1 MTIKVVNFEIL
12 SRHYK
17 NYQDGITKISD
28 TKKEFIERLDPF
40 KKEMETIINKANNG
54 EKLTEEQEKKF
65 QEFQNQAVEIDEDF
79 KFTMRKMNDELS
91 KAIYSDLSNFINE
104 WTKLN
109 NEVDLVIG
117 STEVVFLKEEHDVTE
132 QVLEIIKEIV
142 GEDIAVIT
150 QGEIIANSLSDYLD
164 RHASLAA
171 MCSQNGETYYFTT
184 ETSHDFDKKAS
195 AFLHRPIQS
204 KHVVIR

>member
-28 TKKEFIERLDPF
+28 TKKKFIERLDPF

-54 EKLTEEQEKKF
+54 EKLTEEQEAKF

-91 KAIYSDLSNFINE
+91 KTIYSELSNFINE
-104 WTKLN
+104 WTTLN
-109 NEVDLVIG
+109 TEVDLVIG

-132 QVLEIIKEIV
+132 QVLEIIK
-142 GEDIAVIT
+142 
-150 QGEIIANSLSDYLD
+150 
-164 RHASLAA
+164 
-171 MCSQNGETYYFTT
+171 
-184 ETSHDFDKKAS
+184 KAG
-195 AFLHRPIQS
+195 LH
-204 KHVVIR
+204 V

>member
-54 EKLTEEQEKKF
+54 EKLTEEQEAKF
-65 QEFQNQAVEIDEDF
+65 QKFQNQAVEIDEDF

-104 WTKLN
+104 WTLLN
-109 NEVDLVIG
+109 TEVDLVIG
-117 STEVVFLKEEHDVTE
+117 STEVVFLKEQHDVTE
-132 QVLEIIKEIV
+132 QVLEIIKQEGLYV
-142 GEDIAVIT
+142 
-150 QGEIIANSLSDYLD
+150 
-164 RHASLAA
+164 
-171 MCSQNGETYYFTT
+171 
-184 ETSHDFDKKAS
+184 
-195 AFLHRPIQS
+195 
-204 KHVVIR
+204 

>member
-40 KKEMETIINKANNG
+40 KKEMEIIITKANNG
-54 EKLTEEQEKKF
+54 EKLSEEQETKF

-109 NEVDLVIG
+109 TEVDLVIS

-132 QVLEIIKEIV
+132 QVLEIIKQA
-142 GEDIAVIT
+142 G
-150 QGEIIANSLSDYLD
+150 
-164 RHASLAA
+164 
-171 MCSQNGETYYFTT
+171 
-184 ETSHDFDKKAS
+184 
-195 AFLHRPIQS
+195 LH
-204 KHVVIR
+204 V

>member
-40 KKEMETIINKANNG
+40 KKEMEIIINKANNG
-54 EKLTEEQEKKF
+54 EKLTPEQEAKF
-65 QEFQNQAVEIDEDF
+65 QDFQNQAVEIDEDF

-91 KAIYSDLSNFINE
+91 KAIYADLSNFINE

-109 NEVDLVIG
+109 TEVDLVIG

-132 QVLEIIKEIV
+132 QVLEIIKQA
-142 GEDIAVIT
+142 G
-150 QGEIIANSLSDYLD
+150 
-164 RHASLAA
+164 
-171 MCSQNGETYYFTT
+171 
-184 ETSHDFDKKAS
+184 
-195 AFLHRPIQS
+195 LH
-204 KHVVIR
+204 V

>member
-1 MTIKVVNFEIL
+1 MNIKVVNFEIL

-40 KKEMETIINKANNG
+40 KKEMELIITKANNG
-54 EKLTEEQEKKF
+54 EKLSEEQETKF
-65 QEFQNQAVEIDEDF
+65 QEFQSQAVEIDEDF

-104 WTKLN
+104 WTTLN
-109 NEVDLVIG
+109 TEVDLVIG

-132 QVLEIIKEIV
+132 QVLEIIKQA
-142 GEDIAVIT
+142 G
-150 QGEIIANSLSDYLD
+150 
-164 RHASLAA
+164 
-171 MCSQNGETYYFTT
+171 
-184 ETSHDFDKKAS
+184 
-195 AFLHRPIQS
+195 LH
-204 KHVVIR
+204 V

>member
-28 TKKEFIERLDPF
+28 TKKQFIERLDPF

-54 EKLTEEQEKKF
+54 EKLSEEQEAKF
-65 QEFQNQAVEIDEDF
+65 QEFQNQAVEIDEEF

-104 WTKLN
+104 WTTLN
-109 NEVDLVIG
+109 TEVDLVIG

-132 QVLEIIKEIV
+132 QVLEIIK
-142 GEDIAVIT
+142 
-150 QGEIIANSLSDYLD
+150 
-164 RHASLAA
+164 
-171 MCSQNGETYYFTT
+171 
-184 ETSHDFDKKAS
+184 KAG
-195 AFLHRPIQS
+195 LH
-204 KHVVIR
+204 V

>member
-1 MTIKVVNFEIL
+1 MNIKVVNFEIL

-40 KKEMETIINKANNG
+40 KKEMELIITKANNG
-54 EKLTEEQEKKF
+54 EKLTEEQETKF
-65 QEFQNQAVEIDEDF
+65 QEFQNQAVEIDEEF

-104 WTKLN
+104 WTTLN
-109 NEVDLVIG
+109 TEVDLVIG

-132 QVLEIIKEIV
+132 QVLEIIKEK
-142 GEDIAVIT
+142 G
-150 QGEIIANSLSDYLD
+150 
-164 RHASLAA
+164 
-171 MCSQNGETYYFTT
+171 
-184 ETSHDFDKKAS
+184 
-195 AFLHRPIQS
+195 LH
-204 KHVVIR
+204 V

>member
-40 KKEMETIINKANNG
+40 KKEMELIITKANNG
-54 EKLTEEQEKKF
+54 EKLTPEQEAKF
-65 QEFQNQAVEIDEDF
+65 QDFQNQAVEIDEDF

-91 KAIYSDLSNFINE
+91 KAIYADLSNFINE
-104 WTKLN
+104 WTTLN
-109 NEVDLVIG
+109 TEVDLVIG

-132 QVLEIIKEIV
+132 QVLEIIKEK
-142 GEDIAVIT
+142 G
-150 QGEIIANSLSDYLD
+150 
-164 RHASLAA
+164 
-171 MCSQNGETYYFTT
+171 
-184 ETSHDFDKKAS
+184 
-195 AFLHRPIQS
+195 LH
-204 KHVVIR
+204 V

>member
-40 KKEMETIINKANNG
+40 KKEMEIIINKANNG
-54 EKLTEEQEKKF
+54 EKLTEEQEAKF
-65 QEFQNQAVEIDEDF
+65 QDFQNQAVEIDEDF

-104 WTKLN
+104 WTTLN
-109 NEVDLVIG
+109 TEVDLVIG

-132 QVLEIIKEIV
+132 QVLEIIKEK
-142 GEDIAVIT
+142 G
-150 QGEIIANSLSDYLD
+150 
-164 RHASLAA
+164 
-171 MCSQNGETYYFTT
+171 
-184 ETSHDFDKKAS
+184 
-195 AFLHRPIQS
+195 LH
-204 KHVVIR
+204 V

>member
-1 MTIKVVNFEIL
+1 MTIKVVNFEVL

-40 KKEMETIINKANNG
+40 KKEMELIITKANNG
-54 EKLTEEQEKKF
+54 EKLSEEQEEKF

-91 KAIYSDLSNFINE
+91 KTIYTDLSNFINE
-104 WTKLN
+104 WTTLN
-109 NEVDLVIG
+109 TEVDLVIG

-132 QVLEIIKEIV
+132 QVLEIIKQK
-142 GEDIAVIT
+142 G
-150 QGEIIANSLSDYLD
+150 
-164 RHASLAA
+164 
-171 MCSQNGETYYFTT
+171 
-184 ETSHDFDKKAS
+184 
-195 AFLHRPIQS
+195 LH
-204 KHVVIR
+204 V

>member
-40 KKEMETIINKANNG
+40 KKEMELIITKANNG
-54 EKLTEEQEKKF
+54 EKLSEEQEAKF
-65 QEFQNQAVEIDEDF
+65 QEFQSQAVEIDEDF

-104 WTKLN
+104 WTTSN
-109 NEVDLVIG
+109 TEVDLVIG

-132 QVLEIIKEIV
+132 QVLEIIKQK
-142 GEDIAVIT
+142 G
-150 QGEIIANSLSDYLD
+150 
-164 RHASLAA
+164 
-171 MCSQNGETYYFTT
+171 
-184 ETSHDFDKKAS
+184 
-195 AFLHRPIQS
+195 LH
-204 KHVVIR
+204 V

>member
-40 KKEMETIINKANNG
+40 KKEMEIIITKANNG
-54 EKLTEEQEKKF
+54 EKLSEEQEAKF
-65 QEFQNQAVEIDEDF
+65 QDLQNQAVEIDEDF

-104 WTKLN
+104 WTTSN
-109 NEVDLVIG
+109 TEVDLVIG

-132 QVLEIIKEIV
+132 QVLEIIKQK
-142 GEDIAVIT
+142 G
-150 QGEIIANSLSDYLD
+150 
-164 RHASLAA
+164 
-171 MCSQNGETYYFTT
+171 
-184 ETSHDFDKKAS
+184 
-195 AFLHRPIQS
+195 LH
-204 KHVVIR
+204 V

>member
-28 TKKEFIERLDPF
+28 TKKQFIERLDPF

-54 EKLTEEQEKKF
+54 EKLSEEQETKF
-65 QEFQNQAVEIDEDF
+65 QEFQNQAVEIDEEF

-104 WTKLN
+104 WTTLN
-109 NEVDLVIG
+109 TEVDLVIG
-117 STEVVFLKEEHDVTE
+117 STEVVFLKEKHDVTE
-132 QVLEIIKEIV
+132 QVLEIIKEK
-142 GEDIAVIT
+142 G
-150 QGEIIANSLSDYLD
+150 
-164 RHASLAA
+164 
-171 MCSQNGETYYFTT
+171 
-184 ETSHDFDKKAS
+184 
-195 AFLHRPIQS
+195 LH
-204 KHVVIR
+204 V

>member
-28 TKKEFIERLDPF
+28 TKKQFIERLDPF

-54 EKLTEEQEKKF
+54 EKLSEEQEAKF
-65 QEFQNQAVEIDEDF
+65 QEFQNQAVEIDEEF

-104 WTKLN
+104 WTTLN
-109 NEVDLVIG
+109 TEVDLVIG

-132 QVLEIIKEIV
+132 QVLEIIKEK
-142 GEDIAVIT
+142 G
-150 QGEIIANSLSDYLD
+150 
-164 RHASLAA
+164 
-171 MCSQNGETYYFTT
+171 
-184 ETSHDFDKKAS
+184 
-195 AFLHRPIQS
+195 LH
-204 KHVVIR
+204 V

>member
-54 EKLTEEQEKKF
+54 EKLTEEQEARF
-65 QEFQNQAVEIDEDF
+65 QEFQSQAVEIDEEF

-109 NEVDLVIG
+109 TEVDLVIG

-132 QVLEIIKEIV
+132 QVLEIIKQEGLYV
-142 GEDIAVIT
+142 
-150 QGEIIANSLSDYLD
+150 
-164 RHASLAA
+164 
-171 MCSQNGETYYFTT
+171 
-184 ETSHDFDKKAS
+184 
-195 AFLHRPIQS
+195 
-204 KHVVIR
+204 

>member
-40 KKEMETIINKANNG
+40 KKEMELIITKANNG
-54 EKLTEEQEKKF
+54 EKLTPEQEAKF
-65 QEFQNQAVEIDEDF
+65 QDFQNQAVEIDEDF

-91 KAIYSDLSNFINE
+91 KAIYTDLSNFINE

-109 NEVDLVIG
+109 TEVDLVIG

-132 QVLEIIKEIV
+132 QVLEIIKEK
-142 GEDIAVIT
+142 G
-150 QGEIIANSLSDYLD
+150 
-164 RHASLAA
+164 
-171 MCSQNGETYYFTT
+171 
-184 ETSHDFDKKAS
+184 
-195 AFLHRPIQS
+195 LH
-204 KHVVIR
+204 V

>member
-40 KKEMETIINKANNG
+40 KKEMELIITKANNG
-54 EKLTEEQEKKF
+54 EKLTPEQEAKF
-65 QEFQNQAVEIDEDF
+65 QDFQNQAVEIDEDF

-91 KAIYSDLSNFINE
+91 KVIYADLSNFINE
-104 WTKLN
+104 WTTLN
-109 NEVDLVIG
+109 TEVDLVIG

-132 QVLEIIKEIV
+132 QVLEIIKQA
-142 GEDIAVIT
+142 G
-150 QGEIIANSLSDYLD
+150 
-164 RHASLAA
+164 
-171 MCSQNGETYYFTT
+171 
-184 ETSHDFDKKAS
+184 
-195 AFLHRPIQS
+195 LH
-204 KHVVIR
+204 V

>member
-28 TKKEFIERLDPF
+28 TKKQFIERLDPF

-54 EKLTEEQEKKF
+54 EKLTEEQEAKF

-91 KAIYSDLSNFINE
+91 KAIYSELSNFINE
-104 WTKLN
+104 WTTLN
-109 NEVDLVIG
+109 TEVDLVIG

-132 QVLEIIKEIV
+132 QVLEIIK
-142 GEDIAVIT
+142 
-150 QGEIIANSLSDYLD
+150 
-164 RHASLAA
+164 
-171 MCSQNGETYYFTT
+171 
-184 ETSHDFDKKAS
+184 KAG
-195 AFLHRPIQS
+195 LH
-204 KHVVIR
+204 V

>member
-28 TKKEFIERLDPF
+28 TKKQFIEKLDPF

-54 EKLTEEQEKKF
+54 EKLSEEQETKF
-65 QEFQNQAVEIDEDF
+65 QEFQNQAVEIDEEF

-104 WTKLN
+104 WTTLN
-109 NEVDLVIG
+109 TEVDLVIG

-132 QVLEIIKEIV
+132 QVLEIIKEI
-142 GEDIAVIT
+142 G
-150 QGEIIANSLSDYLD
+150 
-164 RHASLAA
+164 
-171 MCSQNGETYYFTT
+171 
-184 ETSHDFDKKAS
+184 
-195 AFLHRPIQS
+195 LH
-204 KHVVIR
+204 V

>member
-54 EKLTEEQEKKF
+54 EKLTEEQETKF
-65 QEFQNQAVEIDEDF
+65 QEFQNQAVEIDEEF

-104 WTKLN
+104 WTTLN
-109 NEVDLVIG
+109 TEVDLVIG

-132 QVLEIIKEIV
+132 QVLEIIK
-142 GEDIAVIT
+142 
-150 QGEIIANSLSDYLD
+150 
-164 RHASLAA
+164 
-171 MCSQNGETYYFTT
+171 
-184 ETSHDFDKKAS
+184 KAG
-195 AFLHRPIQS
+195 LH
-204 KHVVIR
+204 V

>member
-40 KKEMETIINKANNG
+40 KKEMEIIITKANNG
-54 EKLTEEQEKKF
+54 EKLSEEQEAKF
-65 QEFQNQAVEIDEDF
+65 QEFQSQAVEIDEDF

-91 KAIYSDLSNFINE
+91 KAIYSDLSSFINE
-104 WTKLN
+104 WTTLN
-109 NEVDLVIG
+109 TEVDLVIS

-132 QVLEIIKEIV
+132 QVLEIIKQA
-142 GEDIAVIT
+142 G
-150 QGEIIANSLSDYLD
+150 
-164 RHASLAA
+164 
-171 MCSQNGETYYFTT
+171 
-184 ETSHDFDKKAS
+184 
-195 AFLHRPIQS
+195 LH
-204 KHVVIR
+204 V

>member
-40 KKEMETIINKANNG
+40 KKEMEIIINKANNG
-54 EKLTEEQEKKF
+54 EKLTPEQEAKF
-65 QEFQNQAVEIDEDF
+65 QDFQNQAVEIDEDF

-91 KAIYSDLSNFINE
+91 KAIYTDLSNFINE

-109 NEVDLVIG
+109 TEVDLVIG

-132 QVLEIIKEIV
+132 QVLEIIKQE
-142 GEDIAVIT
+142 G
-150 QGEIIANSLSDYLD
+150 
-164 RHASLAA
+164 
-171 MCSQNGETYYFTT
+171 
-184 ETSHDFDKKAS
+184 
-195 AFLHRPIQS
+195 LH
-204 KHVVIR
+204 V

>member
-28 TKKEFIERLDPF
+28 TKKQFIEKLDPF

-54 EKLTEEQEKKF
+54 EKLSEEQETKF
-65 QEFQNQAVEIDEDF
+65 QEFQNQAVEIDEEF

-104 WTKLN
+104 WTTLN
-109 NEVDLVIG
+109 TEVDLVIG

-132 QVLEIIKEIV
+132 QVLEIIKEK
-142 GEDIAVIT
+142 G
-150 QGEIIANSLSDYLD
+150 
-164 RHASLAA
+164 
-171 MCSQNGETYYFTT
+171 
-184 ETSHDFDKKAS
+184 
-195 AFLHRPIQS
+195 LH
-204 KHVVIR
+204 V

>member
-91 KAIYSDLSNFINE
+91 KEIYGDLSKFINE
-104 WTKLN
+104 WTLST
-109 NEVDLVIG
+109 EVDLVIS

-132 QVLEIIKEIV
+132 QVLEVIKQAGLYV
-142 GEDIAVIT
+142 
-150 QGEIIANSLSDYLD
+150 
-164 RHASLAA
+164 
-171 MCSQNGETYYFTT
+171 
-184 ETSHDFDKKAS
+184 
-195 AFLHRPIQS
+195 
-204 KHVVIR
+204 

>member
-54 EKLTEEQEKKF
+54 EKLREEQETKF
-65 QEFQNQAVEIDEDF
+65 QEFQNQAVEIDEEF

-104 WTKLN
+104 WTTLN
-109 NEVDLVIG
+109 TEVDLVIG

-132 QVLEIIKEIV
+132 QVLEIIKEK
-142 GEDIAVIT
+142 G
-150 QGEIIANSLSDYLD
+150 
-164 RHASLAA
+164 
-171 MCSQNGETYYFTT
+171 
-184 ETSHDFDKKAS
+184 
-195 AFLHRPIQS
+195 LH
-204 KHVVIR
+204 V

>member
-40 KKEMETIINKANNG
+40 KKEMELIITKANNG
-54 EKLTEEQEKKF
+54 EKLSEEQEAKF
-65 QEFQNQAVEIDEDF
+65 QEFQNKAVEIDEDF

-91 KAIYSDLSNFINE
+91 KAIYSDLSSFINE
-104 WTKLN
+104 WTTLN
-109 NEVDLVIG
+109 TEVDLVIG

-132 QVLEIIKEIV
+132 QVLEIIKEK
-142 GEDIAVIT
+142 G
-150 QGEIIANSLSDYLD
+150 
-164 RHASLAA
+164 
-171 MCSQNGETYYFTT
+171 
-184 ETSHDFDKKAS
+184 
-195 AFLHRPIQS
+195 LH
-204 KHVVIR
+204 V

>member
-40 KKEMETIINKANNG
+40 KKEMEIIINKANNG
-54 EKLTEEQEKKF
+54 EKLTPEQEAKF
-65 QEFQNQAVEIDEDF
+65 QDFQNQAVEIDEDF
-79 KFTMRKMNDELS
+79 KFTMRKINDELS
-91 KAIYSDLSNFINE
+91 KAIYTDLSNFINE

-109 NEVDLVIG
+109 TEVDLVIG

-132 QVLEIIKEIV
+132 QVL
-142 GEDIAVIT
+142 
-150 QGEIIANSLSDYLD
+150 
-164 RHASLAA
+164 
-171 MCSQNGETYYFTT
+171 
-184 ETSHDFDKKAS
+184 
-195 AFLHRPIQS
+195 
-204 KHVVIR
+204 

>member
-40 KKEMETIINKANNG
+40 KKEMELIITKANNG
-54 EKLTEEQEKKF
+54 EKLSEEQEAKF
-65 QEFQNQAVEIDEDF
+65 QEFQSQAVEIDEDF

-91 KAIYSDLSNFINE
+91 KAIYSDLSNFISE

-109 NEVDLVIG
+109 TEVDLVIG

-132 QVLEIIKEIV
+132 QVLEIIK
-142 GEDIAVIT
+142 
-150 QGEIIANSLSDYLD
+150 
-164 RHASLAA
+164 
-171 MCSQNGETYYFTT
+171 
-184 ETSHDFDKKAS
+184 KAG
-195 AFLHRPIQS
+195 LH
-204 KHVVIR
+204 V

>member
-28 TKKEFIERLDPF
+28 TKKQFIERLDPF

-54 EKLTEEQEKKF
+54 EKLSEEQETKF
-65 QEFQNQAVEIDEDF
+65 QEFQNQAVEIDEEF

-104 WTKLN
+104 WTTLN
-109 NEVDLVIG
+109 TEVDLVIG

-132 QVLEIIKEIV
+132 QVLEIIKEK
-142 GEDIAVIT
+142 G
-150 QGEIIANSLSDYLD
+150 
-164 RHASLAA
+164 
-171 MCSQNGETYYFTT
+171 
-184 ETSHDFDKKAS
+184 
-195 AFLHRPIQS
+195 LH
-204 KHVVIR
+204 V

>member
-40 KKEMETIINKANNG
+40 KKEMEIIINKANNG
-54 EKLTEEQEKKF
+54 EKLTEEQEAKF
-65 QEFQNQAVEIDEDF
+65 QDFQNKAVEIDEEF

-104 WTKLN
+104 WTTLN
-109 NEVDLVIG
+109 TEVDLVIG

-132 QVLEIIKEIV
+132 QVLEIIK
-142 GEDIAVIT
+142 
-150 QGEIIANSLSDYLD
+150 
-164 RHASLAA
+164 
-171 MCSQNGETYYFTT
+171 
-184 ETSHDFDKKAS
+184 KAG
-195 AFLHRPIQS
+195 LH
-204 KHVVIR
+204 V

>member
-28 TKKEFIERLDPF
+28 TKKQFIEKLDPF

-54 EKLTEEQEKKF
+54 EKLSEEQETKF
-65 QEFQNQAVEIDEDF
+65 QEFQNQAVEIDEEF

-91 KAIYSDLSNFINE
+91 KAIYSDLSNFING
-104 WTKLN
+104 WTTLN
-109 NEVDLVIG
+109 TEVDLVIG

-132 QVLEIIKEIV
+132 QVLEIIKEK
-142 GEDIAVIT
+142 G
-150 QGEIIANSLSDYLD
+150 
-164 RHASLAA
+164 
-171 MCSQNGETYYFTT
+171 
-184 ETSHDFDKKAS
+184 
-195 AFLHRPIQS
+195 LH
-204 KHVVIR
+204 V